1 MYHSLPLTFH
11 NYFCPGGRQQQGGN
25 NREGGN
31 ALDRKEAGSD
41 TLDRREAGSSTLDR
55 EELQAGECVW
65 GVVSCD

>member
-1 MYHSLPLTFH
+1 MCVCITNLIISVQEAGS
-11 NYFCPGGRQQQGGN
+11 NREGN